1 LTAKISPEGTIRIE
15 NGATATFDCVFPKC
29 GGICCK
35 QGRPP
40 VEPGEIKRI
49 EANLEKF
56 VPHLREKARKV
67 VLTKG
72 FMTKR
77 MKHGLPMMAVSEGWC
92 VFENQGCV
100 LHKVGATEGDRFK
113 YKPWVCATF
122 PLDRISK
129 REWYV
134 RQWKLHGEAWD
145 LFCLNP
151 KESKKPA
158 TKTMAGEIEFA
169 ERLES
174 GEEGWRGGSIP
185 RAKKATKPAKAKASA
200 KKRK

>member
-1 LTAKISPEGTIRIE
+1 MTQAKTVQFGIEIE
-15 NGATATFDCVFPKC
+15 NAAKARFECVFPVC
-29 GGICCK
+29 GGVCCK

-40 VEPGEIKRI
+40 VEPGERERI
-49 EANLEKF
+49 EQQLTKF
-56 VPHLREKARKV
+56 LPHMRERARKL
-67 VLTKG
+67 VLAKG
-72 FMTKR
+72 FMTR
-77 MKHGLPMMAVSEGWC
+77 RVKHGLPMMAVSEGWC

-145 LFCLNP
+145 LFCLDP
-151 KESKKPA
+151 KESKQPA
-158 TKTMAGEIEFA
+158 TKTMSGEIEFA

-185 RAKKATKPAKAKASA
+185 RAKKATEPAKAKAGA